1 MEQEDSSFEQ
11 AIIYFFFLMLSADK
25 IADLKELE
33 LGNKIFKSEHIDISE
48 AMREIDTLSGMPR
61 DKVYEVGLVYLKSLN
76 KEDQLKCLGY
86 IKLISSVDGNI
97 DTNESELLNNLCL
110 NELNFTLLEVGEIEK
125 KLTKKLSKY
134 SS

>member
-1 MEQEDSSFEQ
+1 
-11 AIIYFFFLMLSADK
+11 MLSADK
-25 IADLKELE
+25 VADLKELE
-33 LGNKIFKSEHIDISE
+33 LGNKIFKAEHIDIGD
-48 AMREIDTLSGMPR
+48 AMREIDTLSGIPR
-61 DKVYEVGLVYLKSLN
+61 DKVYEDGLVYLKSLN

-86 IKLISSVDGNI
+86 IKLISSIDGTI

-110 NELNFTLLEVGEIEK
+110 NELNITLLEVGEIEK